1 MEVKKLEIIKNR
13 ENLREKMIDAQKQQ
27 KILLEKRD
35 LLLNDKTPNQ
45 IDALQTTH
53 KIAKLQDFINFAEN
67 TLKMSG

>member
-1 MEVKKLEIIKNR
+1 MEKIKDR
-13 ENLREKMIDAQKQQ
+13 ENLRKEMVDAQKQQ

-35 LLLNDKTPNQ
+35 LFLSCKPPNQ

-67 TLKMSG
+67 TLKILD